1 MPGITIGNI
10 LQEKSEDLKLTV
22 LSGAEGLG
30 RYVKV
35 SEINRLGLAFT
46 GYMECFPQER
56 VQIVGLAENSY
67 LESLS
72 SNPQQTILEK
82 IFSYPE
88 IPCVIIARDLE
99 PLPAMI
105 AASEKF
111 NIPLIRTSLMTSQI
125 VGEMIFYLEDKLA
138 PVTNIHGVLVRVYG
152 LGVLI
157 LGEAGIGKSEC
168 ALELVKRGHMLVADD
183 AVKIYQRSGG
193 IIVGRGEEIIR
204 HHMEVR
210 GLGIIDVSSLFGVG
224 YTLEESRV
232 ELVIRLEHWSMNQEY
247 ERVGID
253 ESYATILKIRVPEIT
268 LPVGPGRNL
277 AALVEIASLNQ
288 RLKNKG
294 HHSAQELNEKLIKMM
309 EKK

>member
-1 MPGITIGNI
+1 
-10 LQEKSEDLKLTV
+10 
-22 LSGAEGLG
+22 
-30 RYVKV
+30 
-35 SEINRLGLAFT
+35 
-46 GYMECFPQER
+46 
-56 VQIVGLAENSY
+56 
-67 LESLS
+67 
-72 SNPQQTILEK
+72 
-82 IFSYPE
+82 
-88 IPCVIIARDLE
+88 
-99 PLPAMI
+99 
-105 AASEKF
+105 
-111 NIPLIRTSLMTSQI
+111 
-125 VGEMIFYLEDKLA
+125 
-138 PVTNIHGVLVRVYG
+138 
-152 LGVLI
+152 
-157 LGEAGIGKSEC
+157 
-168 ALELVKRGHMLVADD
+168 MLVADD